1 MNGSKPWEVL
11 GRRSVYE
18 SAWVGVE
25 QWDVRLPDGSR
36 IPDHHVVVYP
46 VDAVGVVALGTDG
59 TVLLVDHYRF
69 MTDSRSWELPA
80 GHVDEGETVEQA
92 ARRELL
98 EETGHNAANWQQLGS
113 FYPANGSSTLKFHL
127 WLARD
132 LSAVN
137 SSVDANE
144 TLGLQ
149 WFSADEVRANL
160 HRNAHHDGLTMAG
173 LFWWLSLAGSATQP

>member
-1 MNGSKPWEVL
+1 MSGSKPSEVL

-69 MTDSRSWELPA
+69 VSDSRSWELPA
-80 GHVDEGETVEQA
+80 GHVDAGETVEQA
-92 ARRELL
+92 AQRELL
-98 EETGHNAANWQQLGS
+98 EETGHNAANWQELGS

-127 WLARD
+127 WLARE
-132 LSAVN
+132 LCAVN

-160 HRNAHHDGLTMAG
+160 HRNAHHDGMTMAG
-173 LFWWLSLAGSATQP
+173 LFWWLSLAGSTTQP